1 LETINCLARTLAIKT
16 VAEGIETKEQ
26 LDLMQDLQC
35 SMGQGFYISKLL
47 SEYELLDLLQKKIKL
62 IVT

>member
-47 SEYELLDLLQKKIKL
+47 SEDELLDLLQKKIKL